1 MKISIITICFNSQDS
16 IKKTIESIKCQT
28 YSDFEYIII
37 DGGSSDNTIDII
49 KQYNFVDKFI
59 SEPDEGIY
67 EAFNKGINIANGEII
82 GFLNSD
88 DTYYDENSLK
98 NIVDS
103 FNKNTDCVF
112 GDLIFTNK
120 KNEVKRFWKGSEFVN
135 GAFQKGWMPAHPT
148 FYCRK
153 LVYDKYGKFDE
164 RFKIA
169 GDFEL
174 MLRFLEK
181 NKLNSKYI
189 SKTLVNMKM
198 GGKSSFGLINTCK
211 ILKEEFLAFKKNKIS
226 VNKIFYILHKGKKIK
241 EFRF

>member
-88 DTYYDENSLK
+88 DTFYDENSLK

-103 FNKNTDCVF
+103 FNTNTDCVF

-120 KNEVKRFWKGSEFVN
+120 LELTRVANK
-135 GAFQKGWMPAHPT
+135 QTQPT
-148 FYCRK
+148 RLFILFIRSCR
-153 LVYDKYGKFDE
+153 
-164 RFKIA
+164 
-169 GDFEL
+169 
-174 MLRFLEK
+174 
-181 NKLNSKYI
+181 S
-189 SKTLVNMKM
+189 
-198 GGKSSFGLINTCK
+198 
-211 ILKEEFLAFKKNKIS
+211 
-226 VNKIFYILHKGKKIK
+226 
-241 EFRF
+241 